1 LKIITWTLER
11 SGNLAAASTAA
22 PARSGGGGWYYGTVN
37 GITNNEGDVFEM
49 LHVLDKDVQIE
60 GIFSDWSATTTF
72 YANCIKKPI
81 NCQPPVIPSPASR
94 TTVPFI
100 VRLSA
105 ALALSVFALTWH

>member
-1 LKIITWTLER
+1 
-11 SGNLAAASTAA
+11 
-22 PARSGGGGWYYGTVN
+22 
-37 GITNNEGDVFEM
+37 M